1 MLCFC
6 VYIKVVTFIYKRK
19 ISLKLLSKNGRR
31 PFGLAMRR
39 GGPQGQTEGETKCS
53 LKGRAD
59 LRAPKRSAARRSRSG
74 GPKKIPPIR
83 RC

>member
-1 MLCFC
+1 
-6 VYIKVVTFIYKRK
+6 
-19 ISLKLLSKNGRR
+19 
-31 PFGLAMRR
+31 MRR

-74 GPKKIPPIR
+74 GPKTTSLKENKRRKIAPTIAKKVASSSGSPLFLFEKR
-83 RC
+83 SQ